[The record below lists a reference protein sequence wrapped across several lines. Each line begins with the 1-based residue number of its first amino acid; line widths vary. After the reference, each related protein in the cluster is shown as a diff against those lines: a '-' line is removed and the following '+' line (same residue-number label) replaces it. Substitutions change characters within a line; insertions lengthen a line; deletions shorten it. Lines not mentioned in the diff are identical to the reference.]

1 MKPNAYLLL
10 AFSIAASALVGCA
23 TTRVKTQA
31 VETGQGDET
40 IAPEAPRENA
50 SIPTSWTSRFG
61 DDTLNALIE
70 EALDANFGLDAAEA
84 QARAAIAAARISGS
98 LKFPGLSLGLN
109 SSKQQSRF
117 AFLGFQKI
125 ETDTHSLTLGAQW
138 EVDLWSRLSKGH
150 AAGLASAE
158 AAQAD
163 VEALKLSLSGQVARA
178 WFNLLEA
185 DRQLELARESA
196 KALQSKLASLERRYE
211 RGLTTNLDLRL
222 TRAQNASSQALVTRR
237 KTELADSKRALEV
250 LLGRYPSA
258 SQESGHSLPRME
270 EAIPAGLS
278 SDLVARRPDLLAAE
292 RRLASAIAQKDAT
305 DRNWLPQIRLTGNT
319 GTTSDEF
326 SQLLET
332 DLSVWT
338 IAGDVA
344 APLFSAGRL
353 KAERDQA
360 DAQMEVQLARYRQ
373 AALEA
378 FQEVESALSANTD
391 LEALYRDTSKAAEE
405 NRKAEDLAWDQ
416 YERGLIDITALLDA
430 QRRADDSA
438 SQLISVQNLQLQNRI
453 QLHLALGGDF
463 E

>member
-1 MKPNAYLLL
+1 MKPNRA
-10 AFSIAASALVGCA
+10 SILVAVSSMIFLFGCA
-23 TTRVKTQA
+23 TTRVETQP
-31 VETGQGDET
+31 VETGRDSETIVPEPSNDDFSSSIAWTRKFGDET
-40 IAPEAPRENA
+40 
-50 SIPTSWTSRFG
+50 
-61 DDTLNALIE
+61 LNELIE
-70 EALDANFGLDAAEA
+70 EALDANLGLDAAEA
-84 QARAAIAAARISGS
+84 QARAADAAARISGS
-98 LKFPGLSLGLN
+98 LKFPSLSLGLS

-138 EVDLWSRLSKGH
+138 EVDLWNRLSKGH
-150 AAGLASAE
+150 AAGLANAE
-158 AAQAD
+158 AAAAD

-185 DRQLELARESA
+185 DRQLTLARDSA
-196 KALQSKLASLERRYE
+196 EALQSKLSSLESRYE
-211 RGLTTNLDLRL
+211 RGLTTNLELRL
-222 TRAQNASSQALVTRR
+222 TRAQKASSQALVTRR

-258 SQESGHSLPRME
+258 SQESASDLPRLSHS
-270 EAIPAGLS
+270 IPAGLS
-278 SDLVARRPDLLAAE
+278 SILVARRPDLLAAE
-292 RRLASAIAQKDAT
+292 RRLAAAIAESESAA
-305 DRNWLPQIRLTGNT
+305 RNWLPQIRLTGNT

-338 IAGDVA
+338 LAGEVA
-344 APLFSAGRL
+344 APLFNAGRL
-353 KAERDQA
+353 KAERERA
-360 DAQMEVQLARYRQ
+360 DAQMETQLARYRQ
-373 AALEA
+373 TALEA
-378 FQEVESALSANTD
+378 FQEVENALSSNSD
-391 LEALYRDTSKAAEE
+391 LEALYRDTAIAADENSKAEA
-405 NRKAEDLAWDQ
+405 LAWNQ